1 MLADQG
7 VLFREAFC
15 AAPTCSGSRASLLT
29 GQYCH
34 NNGMMGLAHRG
45 WTLNDYGKHW
55 VHTLREAGYRSVLI
69 GEQHIS
75 TDPRVIGFD
84 RVVEVDSHR
93 AEAVAPT
100 TIETLHQQP
109 EGPWFLSVGFFETH
123 RSFFAPTSVRDTLY
137 SLPPTGLPD
146 VPATRRDMAAFK
158 ASARSLDQGIGAV
171 LHALHDLDLTDNTL
185 VLCTTDHGV
194 AFPNAKATLYD
205 RGTGVMMLAR
215 GPGGFTG
222 GKVLDAMVSHL
233 DVYPTICELA
243 GIGPPSWLQ
252 GKSLMPIVRGET
264 DRLHDAIFAE
274 ITYHAAYEPQR
285 SARTERWKYIR
296 RFHDYPHP
304 VLANCDDSASKDLW
318 VEHGWGERLVPE
330 EQLYTCSSLRRGRN
344 LAGDLVAR
352 RCADRDARALQTWM
366 RETEIR
372 STGWCCRLRGDDQRL
387 NQLSP
392 DDPLTIIRAD
402 PAATSADAAPAGCV
416 GVGRVPAFA
425 LLEDAHPAVHR
436 AHVPEPSRQ
445 VGPEVVAEQRVEEE
459 EAQEEA
465 VGDDQR
471 ALAAVHTLQL
481 VLQPS
486 HPSAHLLERLSAMP

>member
-1 MLADQG
+1 MGPNILYIHSHDTGRYVQPYGYQVPTPNIQMLADQG

-34 NNGMMGLAHRG
+34 QNGMFGLAHRG
-45 WTLNDYGKHW
+45 WTLDDYGKHW
-55 VHTLREAGYRSVLI
+55 VHTLREAGYRSTLI

-75 TDPRVIGFD
+75 TDPQVIGFD

-100 TIETLHQQP
+100 TIRTLHENP

-146 VPATRRDMAAFK
+146 TIAARRDMAAFK

-171 LHALHDLDLTDNTL
+171 LHALHDLGLADDTL
-185 VLCTTDHGV
+185 IVCTTDHGV

-205 RGTGVMMLAR
+205 RGTGVMMILR
-215 GPGGFTG
+215 GPGFTG
-222 GKVLDAMVSHL
+222 GKVVDSLVTHL
-233 DVYPTICELA
+233 DVYPTICEVA
-243 GIGPPSWLQ
+243 GIKQPPSWLE
-252 GKSLMPIVRGET
+252 GKSLVPLVRGEI

-274 ITYHAAYEPQR
+274 VTYHAAYEPQR
-285 SARTERWKYIR
+285 SVRTDRWKYIR

-318 VEHGWGERLVPE
+318 VEHGWGERIVPT
-330 EQLYTCSSLRRGRN
+330 EQLFDLLFDPNEGQSLAEEPSRGAV
-344 LAGDLVAR
+344 LAEMRERLDG
-352 RCADRDARALQTWM
+352 WM
-366 RETEIR
+366 RETKDPLLDGPVAPPEGAMINEQ
-372 STGWCCRLRGDDQRL
+372 TQV
-387 NQLSP
+387 SP

-402 PAATSADAAPAGCV
+402 PTGAP
-416 GVGRVPAFA
+416 
-425 LLEDAHPAVHR
+425 
-436 AHVPEPSRQ
+436 S
-445 VGPEVVAEQRVEEE
+445 
-459 EAQEEA
+459 
-465 VGDDQR
+465 
-471 ALAAVHTLQL
+471 T
-481 VLQPS
+481 
-486 HPSAHLLERLSAMP
+486 